1 METHR
6 RIPLQ
11 DLPLEQFITPSLAT
25 TKTPRKLKRPLSPSQ
40 STPLNPAKRRVLDA
54 EGIPFSNTIAATPSA
69 SRPVPS
75 LLYSLH
81 TVTPTRPSRL
91 GHGYISTSTSASARP
106 TPKSHIRL
114 ARKHGSPQGTTSP
127 FPSRRRSA
135 SSEFHST
142 QTVESSTNPQS
153 KHYPGFDIFR
163 DSNLSQGP
171 PDPGGSLQS
180 DSETLDDKFEDE
192 KENIPPKRNAKKI
205 SSKKRLST
213 GIGDLGGS
221 CLRTPTR
228 KSEAVRLERT
238 PLFNRQ
244 APR

>member
-11 DLPLEQFITPSLAT
+11 DLTLEQFIAPSFAT
-25 TKTPRKLKRPLSPSQ
+25 TKTPRKPKRPLSPSQ
-40 STPLNPAKRRVLDA
+40 STPLNPAKRRVLDT
-54 EGIPFSNTIAATPSA
+54 EGMSFANTITATSSV

-91 GHGYISTSTSASARP
+91 GNGYIPTSIPASLRP
-106 TPKSHIRL
+106 TPESRIRL
-114 ARKHGSPQGTTSP
+114 ARKHGSPKGTTPP
-127 FPSRRRSA
+127 FPSRRPSVA
-135 SSEFHST
+135 SELHST
-142 QTVESSTNPQS
+142 QTIESSTDPQS

-163 DSNLSQGP
+163 DSNPSQEP
-171 PDPGGSLQS
+171 PTPGGSLRS
-180 DSETLDDKFEDE
+180 DSGTLDDKFEDE

-205 SSKKRLST
+205 SSKKRLPT

-221 CLRTPTR
+221 CLCSPTR
-228 KSEAVRLERT
+228 KSEVVRLERT
-238 PLFNRQ
+238 PLLNRQ

>member
-81 TVTPTRPSRL
+81 SVTPTRPSRL
-91 GHGYISTSTSASARP
+91 GHG
-106 TPKSHIRL
+106 L

-135 SSEFHST
+135 SSELHST

-171 PDPGGSLQS
+171 PAPGGSLQS

-228 KSEAVRLERT
+228 KSEAARLERT